1 MRFIAWSRAPSARN
15 EETHVTQNS
24 AADRYSRFPATML
37 QAIQYQKTGE
47 LQVKELPA
55 PELKPKMI
63 IVRTAASL
71 ISAGTERT
79 SVSTAQASTL
89 QKIRTRPDLVRQVI
103 DMARREGW
111 WNTYE
116 KVRTKLDSYKAL
128 GYAAAGEVVASLCDE
143 FRPGDRVACA
153 GGGYA
158 SHAEVIA
165 VPRNLATKIPDGVSY
180 DEAACTTLGAIA
192 LQGVRQARVSLGES
206 VAVIGLGLLGQLTVQ
221 LLKASGCRV
230 IGLDINEGLFALARE
245 FGADS
250 VAISGGEALP
260 AIESFSR
267 GIGVDAVIITAGTS
281 SNAPMELAIKAARKR
296 GRVVVVGAIGM
307 NVPREGFYEKELDIT
322 IACSYGPGR
331 YDPNYEEEGIDYPV
345 GYVRWTEGRNMEA
358 VLDLMASRRLN
369 IGRMITHRIPIA
381 EASRAYDLITGK
393 IQEPYIGI
401 VLTYPDRGGEAMKRV
416 IRLASTPDRAPGSVG
431 LGFIGAGSFAQSYL
445 IPPAKNAGAR
455 MVAVMTSTSVN
466 ARSVAE
472 KFGFAEAS
480 TDADSILSHS
490 GIDALFIASRHDTHG
505 DYVARAL
512 EAGKQVFVEKPL
524 AINRQELARI
534 DMIARNGN
542 DRLMVGFNRR
552 FSEPVR
558 AVRRLYERVD
568 EPLVMTY
575 RVNAGFIPPEHWIQM
590 ESQGGRIIGEG
601 CHFIDTMQ
609 YLTGGSRP
617 ISVYAAAIGSGNTRG
632 RNADSVSITLRFSD
646 GSVGTLLYL
655 ANGDASIPKEYLEV
669 FGGGTTA
676 IMENFRK
683 VTTARG
689 RKLNTVS
696 FNGDKGHAEEVRL
709 TLDAIRTGG
718 PMPIDYQSL
727 YDTTLATVAAVE
739 SLESG
744 EVVWVERGE

>member
-1 MRFIAWSRAPSARN
+1 
-15 EETHVTQNS
+15 
-24 AADRYSRFPATML
+24 ML

-89 QKIRTRPDLVRQVI
+89 QKIRTRPDLVKQVI
-103 DMARREGW
+103 DMARKEGW

-128 GYAAAGEVVASLCDE
+128 GYAASGEVVASLCDE

-165 VPRNLATKIPDGVSY
+165 VPRNLATKIPDGVSF
-180 DEAACTTLGAIA
+180 DEAAFTTLGAIA

-206 VAVIGLGLLGQLTVQ
+206 VAVVGLGLLGQLTVQ

-230 IGLDINEGLFALARE
+230 IGLDINEGQFALARE
-245 FGADS
+245 FGADA
-250 VAISGGEALP
+250 VAISGSEAHP

-281 SNAPMELAIKAARKR
+281 SNAPIELAIKAARKR
-296 GRVVVVGAIGM
+296 GRVVVVGAVGM
-307 NVPREGFYEKELDIT
+307 NLPREGFYEKELDIT

-331 YDPNYEEEGIDYPV
+331 YDPNYEEDGIDYPI

-358 VLDLMASRRLN
+358 VLDLMAARRLT
-369 IGRMITHRIPIA
+369 IEPMITHRIPIE

-393 IQEPYIGI
+393 IKEPYIGI
-401 VLTYPDRGGEAMKRV
+401 LLTYPNRGAAAMERV
-416 IRLASTPDRAPGSVG
+416 VQLTSTPIGASGTVG
-431 LGFIGAGSFAQSYL
+431 VGFIGAGSFAQSYL
-445 IPPAKNAGAR
+445 IPPAKSVGAA

-480 TDADSILSHS
+480 TDADHLLSHS
-490 GIDALFIASRHDTHG
+490 GINALFIASRHDTHG
-505 DYVARAL
+505 EYVARGLA
-512 EAGKQVFVEKPL
+512 AGKQVFVEKPL
-524 AINRQELARI
+524 AINRAELTRI
-534 DMIARNGN
+534 DEIATAGN

-552 FSEPVR
+552 FSEPIR
-558 AVRRLYERVD
+558 SIRKLFERVG
-568 EPLVMTY
+568 EPLVITY
-575 RVNAGFIPPEHWIQM
+575 RVNAGFIPPEHWVQL

-609 YLTGGSRP
+609 YLTGGARP
-617 ISVYAAAIGSGNTRG
+617 LNVYAAAIGSDNARG

-683 VTTARG
+683 VITARG
-689 RKLNTVS
+689 RKLNNLS
-696 FNGDKGHAEEVRL
+696 FNGDKGHAEEVRR
-709 TLDAIRTGG
+709 TLEAMRTGD
-718 PMPIDYQSL
+718 PMPIDYRSL
-727 YDTTLATVAAVE
+727 RDTTLATFAAVE

-744 EVVWVERGE
+744 EVVWMDA